1 MTTIALI
8 ALRELACLIPD
19 DALAWGM
26 HLAANEL
33 LLAALCLLL
42 PWRWLSWGMCAV
54 FISQAID
61 EALSGNIFG
70 DGIWEY
76 PLAAII
82 LAASWLSIG
91 RRK

>member
-1 MTTIALI
+1 MALI
-8 ALRELACLIPD
+8 IIRDAMNLIPD
-19 DALAWGM
+19 IEAAWDAYM
-26 HLAANEL
+26 CVNEL
-33 LLAALCLLL
+33 LLATLCLLL

-76 PLAAII
+76 PVAAIT
-82 LAASWLSIG
+82 LLASWMILG
-91 RRK
+91 KK